1 MKNIQQVKEIKISSK
16 GVFEKFLNDFKDS
29 NFFGKLGV
37 ILNAKDELGEYFKR
51 FALLYFFIPFLG
63 VLSIIIAFLCL
74 EDLGAFVIFL
84 LGGIGMLVL
93 FYIFRKKLLSELRGD
108 EKAYY
113 LFNGNGIIIEK
124 PYAEKPHEE
133 IPWEKVGYICWLEDV
148 CVFIDKEK
156 NLLFTMNPEKYTY
169 SKEEIGSALALA
181 SQQVQEM
188 PYDEYKKLPWA
199 RKQLIRVI
207 IYIIIAILL
216 AILKVYM
223 D

>member
-16 GVFEKFLNDFKDS
+16 GIFEKFLSDFKDS

-37 ILNAKDELGEYFKR
+37 ILKAKNDLGEYYKR
-51 FALLYFFIPFLG
+51 FALIYFIFPLFG
-63 VLSIIIAFLCL
+63 VLLIIMAFLCL
-74 EDLGAFVIFL
+74 DDLGAFMFFL
-84 LGGIGMLVL
+84 LGGIGILVVL
-93 FYIFRKKLLSELRGD
+93 ALLRKKLLSELRAD

-113 LFNGNGIIIEK
+113 LFNENGIIIEK

-148 CVFIDKEK
+148 CVFIDTDK

-169 SKEEIGSALALA
+169 SKEDIDAALALT

-188 PYDEYKKLPWA
+188 PYDEYKTLPWA
-199 RKQLIRVI
+199 RKQLIRWI
-207 IYIIIAILL
+207 IGIIIAIILF
-216 AILKVYM
+216 ILKVCSE
-223 D
+223 